1 VKPTTLVEKIWDE
14 HVIDR
19 GDADLLYIDLHL
31 VHEVTSPQ
39 AFEGLRRS
47 GRKLRRPDLTIATAD
62 HVVPT
67 SEVALASNDDVLGAR
82 QLQLQIANCREFG
95 VELHPMG
102 SAGQG
107 ILHVIAPE
115 LGLTQPGMTIVC
127 GDSHTATHGAF
138 GAIAFGIG
146 TSQVEHVMA
155 TQTLRI
161 AKPRTMAVRV
171 EGRLCPGTTA
181 KDLVLA
187 IIGAI
192 GISGGTDT
200 LIEYRGECIRA
211 LPMAGRMTVCNM
223 AIEAGARSGLIAP
236 DETTLVYLEG
246 KQRAPKGGQW
256 ARAVE
261 HWQTLRTDRDAVF
274 DVEAVLDAGSIRP
287 QATWGTNPSQTVN
300 IDGRVPDPSAL
311 SEPVQREAARRAL
324 EYMGLEPGTAMG
336 DIPIS
341 TVFIGSCTNG
351 RLDDLRAAAEVVG
364 GRRVAS
370 TVRALVVPGSARI
383 KQQAEQEGLDKVFRA
398 AGFEWRLP
406 GCSMCVGINGDVV
419 APGMHSASTSN
430 RNFEGRQGVDARTHL
445 VSPESAAATAIAG
458 HLATAASLN

>member
-1 VKPTTLVEKIWDE
+1 VRAKTLVEKIWDE
-14 HVIDR
+14 HVVDQN
-19 GDADLLYIDLHL
+19 DADLLYIDLHL
-31 VHEVTSPQ
+31 LHEVTSPQ
-39 AFEGLRRS
+39 AFEGLRMS

-62 HVVPT
+62 HDVPT
-67 SEVALASNDDVLGAR
+67 EDVSLALQDDIGAR

-107 ILHVIAPE
+107 IVHVIGPE
-115 LGLTQPGMTIVC
+115 MGLTQPGMTIVC

-155 TQTLRI
+155 TQTLRM
-161 AKPRTMAVRV
+161 AKPRTMAVTV
-171 EGRLCPGTTA
+171 DGRLRPDTTA
-181 KDLVLA
+181 KDLVLS

-192 GISGGTDT
+192 GIGGGTGT

-211 LPMAGRMTVCNM
+211 LSMAGRMTVCNM

-236 DETTLVYLEG
+236 DETTLAYLEG
-246 KQRAPKGGQW
+246 RPRVPKGDQW
-256 ARAVE
+256 ARAVGY
-261 HWQTLRTDRDAVF
+261 WQTLCTDQDAVF
-274 DVEAVLDAGSIRP
+274 DVEAVLDASSVGP
-287 QATWGTNPSQTVN
+287 QATWGTNPGQTVN
-300 IDGRVPDPSAL
+300 IEGKVPDPLAL
-311 SEPVQREAARRAL
+311 SEPAERAAAQRAL
-324 EYMGLEPGTAMG
+324 EYMGLEPGTAMK

-351 RLDDLRAAAEVVG
+351 RLEDLRAAAEVVR

-370 TVRALVVPGSARI
+370 TVRALVVPGSMRV
-383 KQQAEQEGLDKVFRA
+383 KRQAEQEGLDEVFHS

-406 GCSMCVGINGDVV
+406 GCSMCIGMNGDVV
-419 APGMHSASTSN
+419 MPGTHSASTSN
-430 RNFEGRQGVDARTHL
+430 RNFEGRQGVGARTHL
-445 VSPESAAATAIAG
+445 VSPESAAATAIMG
-458 HLATAASLN
+458 HLAAAADLT